1 MESDDCL
8 QTKSIEKILVAVD
21 FSEQTT
27 NLLDC
32 LNDIYTDDIE
42 ELLLVHVIEDEKVFY
57 DQTAD
62 YQTALTTL
70 EKIKNK
76 LGCKYKCSIDIK
88 ILLGEPSEEI
98 NQLAKLEDID
108 LIVVASSG
116 KGYLKST
123 LLGSTTFDLMKS
135 TNYPLFIEKGE
146 IQKAEQP
153 SEMPNRYKKIV
164 VPTDF
169 SAESLE
175 ALRIVR
181 SLREHI
187 GEVVFVYITDKN
199 ITTEQAELNL
209 SELVEELSV
218 FGIKASYRVE
228 SGNSPAKKILKII
241 NEEQA
246 SLTIVSKI
254 GAGLV
259 EGLLI
264 GSTAQTVA
272 LNADSSVLIVPINNN
287 YF

>member
-1 MESDDCL
+1 M

-21 FSEQTT
+21 FSEQTS

-42 ELLLVHVIEDEKVFY
+42 ELLLVHVIEDEKVFH

-62 YQTALTTL
+62 YQIASDIL

-76 LGCKYKCSIDIK
+76 LSYKYKCSIIVK
-88 ILLGEPSEEI
+88 ILLGEPAEEL
-98 NQLAKLEDID
+98 NRLAKAEDID

-116 KGYLKST
+116 KGYIKST

-135 TNYPLFIEKGE
+135 TNYPLFIEKGQ
-146 IQKAEQP
+146 IKDAENQ
-153 SEMPNRYKKIV
+153 SEMPDRYKKII

-187 GEVVFVYITDKN
+187 GEVIFVYIIDKN

-218 FGIKASYRVE
+218 FGINARYRIE
-228 SGNSPAKKILKII
+228 AGSSPAKKILKII
-241 NEEQA
+241 NEEHA

-259 EGLLI
+259 EGLLL

-272 LNADSSVLIVPINNN
+272 LSADSSVLIVPVNND

>member
-21 FSEQTT
+21 FSEQTA

-32 LNDIYTDDIE
+32 LGDIYTDDIE
-42 ELLLVHVIEDEKVFY
+42 ELLLVHVIDDARVFHEK
-57 DQTAD
+57 TAD
-62 YQTALTTL
+62 YQIILEKL

-76 LGCKYKCSIDIK
+76 LACKYKCSIIIK
-88 ILLGEPSEEI
+88 ILLGEASEEI

-135 TNYPLFIEKGE
+135 TNYPLFIEKGQ
-146 IQKAEQP
+146 IPDSDYP
-153 SEMPNRYKKIV
+153 SAMPNRYKKII

-187 GEVVFVYITDKN
+187 GEVIFVHIIDKN

-218 FGIKASYRVE
+218 FGIKSRYIIDVG
-228 SGNSPAKKILKII
+228 SSPAKKILKTID
-241 NEEQA
+241 EEQA

-259 EGLLI
+259 EGLLL
-264 GSTAQTVA
+264 GSTAQSVA
-272 LNADSSVLIVPINNN
+272 LNADSSVLIVPVNND